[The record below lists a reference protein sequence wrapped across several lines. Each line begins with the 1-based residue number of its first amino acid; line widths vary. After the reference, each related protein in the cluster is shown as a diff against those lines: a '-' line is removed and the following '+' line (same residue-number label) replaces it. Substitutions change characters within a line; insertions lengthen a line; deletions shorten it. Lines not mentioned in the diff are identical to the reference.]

1 MPLNPDFD
9 IYQSISKPYYLALYG
24 PEKCDRQ
31 VHVRRLTLEQD
42 LAINAA
48 VWNCYHNT
56 LQYISYMTHNWH
68 DIIWRNWR

>member
-48 VWNCYHNT
+48 V
-56 LQYISYMTHNWH
+56 
-68 DIIWRNWR
+68 